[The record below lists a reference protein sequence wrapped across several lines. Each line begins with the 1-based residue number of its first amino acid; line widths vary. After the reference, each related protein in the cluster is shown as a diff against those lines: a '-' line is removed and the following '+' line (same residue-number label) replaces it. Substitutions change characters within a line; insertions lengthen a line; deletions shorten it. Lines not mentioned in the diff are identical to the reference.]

1 MSFPIS
7 VVSRLD
13 LLQLDAELREVWGI
27 DVGSL
32 EEPIWWEELE
42 RECSSELVDRFR
54 EVHRAY
60 VSAEVGGGGC
70 GGGCSGGCGGVESRL
85 AEREFFDVVADA
97 SLLGRVHSHRR
108 GVIIDTAALVDDL
121 IADRQI
127 SGAMLEAGCHAGYLS
142 AWWSRHDVLEV
153 VGSDVSGRAL
163 EAGRRTMSE
172 LGRRVEL
179 VEADLLPERSAGRFE
194 LIVAVDVLCEE
205 SESGLSGLAKLAGG
219 LVEGG
224 WLVLSTGHP
233 LDVAWGSIAEVGRRL
248 RAMGLGFVGA
258 GCLGGAT
265 FGESFVVQNV
275 FVLQRGL
282 DRLLPDDCVE
292 RSSRMWPEYVE
303 WAADPGVPIRER
315 SQAWFRA
322 RGV

>member
-1 MSFPIS
+1 MSFPVS
-7 VVSRLD
+7 VVSRRD

-32 EEPIWWEELE
+32 EESVWWEELE
-42 RECSSELVDRFR
+42 RECSAELVDRFR

-60 VSAEVGGGGC
+60 VSAEVGGGG
-70 GGGCSGGCGGVESRL
+70 ESCL
-85 AEREFFDVVADA
+85 AELEFFDMVSDA

-108 GVIIDTAALVDDL
+108 GVIIDTAALVDGL

-142 AWWSRHDVLEV
+142 AWWSRHAALEV

-179 VEADLLPERSAGRFE
+179 VEADLLPDGSAGRFE

-205 SESGLSGLAKLAGG
+205 LERGMGGLARLAGG
-219 LVEGG
+219 LVDGG
-224 WLVLSTGHP
+224 LLVLSTGHP
-233 LDVAWGSIAEVGRRL
+233 LDVAWGSIEEVGRRL
-248 RAMGLGFVGA
+248 RAMGLGFVWA

-265 FGESFVVQNV
+265 CGESWVVQDA

-282 DRLLPDDCVE
+282 DRLLPDDCAE
-292 RSSRMWPEYVE
+292 RSASMWPEYVE
-303 WAADPGVPIRER
+303 YAADPEVPSRER